1 MATKR
6 SLKEQHIE
14 NAILELMD
22 MQLHPHQIRMLW
34 NVVRNPNYTGP
45 IIYDAIAMMDIL
57 ERRRRD
63 LGRGDKFKEG
73 TNGDTQTGT

>member
-1 MATKR
+1 MTTKR

-57 ERRRRD
+57 ERRRR
-63 LGRGDKFKEG
+63 
-73 TNGDTQTGT
+73 QI